1 MEAVNEV
8 PVVPNP
14 APPPA
19 EPQAEH
25 QQPPIEPVI
34 NQPGAINPET
44 HQVQPYIAPI
54 APPMLVP
61 VGVPPGLEY
70 LTQIDQI
77 LIHQKMEC
85 IEMFTGF
92 VTNNQYEIKN
102 SLGQLIF
109 QAKEKTDCCTRNIC
123 GSARCFQIRIKDYMN
138 QEVMRVRRPY
148 RCDSCWCPCCLQL
161 LEVQAP
167 PGNPIGYV
175 KQNCHPFLPVFS
187 IQGADRKVVMKIRG
201 PYLPCKCCGDVNFE
215 VKGKNGGKPFGQVTK
230 QRGGC
235 LRKCFTNAT
244 NYTVQFP
251 KNMDV
256 KMKAVLMG
264 ACFLI
269 DFMYFEKSGKSFLS
283 FL

>member
-1 MEAVNEV
+1 MS
-8 PVVPNP
+8 
-14 APPPA
+14 
-19 EPQAEH
+19 EPEH
-25 QQPPIEPVI
+25 QQPPIQPAI
-34 NQPGAINPET
+34 NQPGAVNPVP
-44 HQVQPYIAPI
+44 HQVQPYEAPLS
-54 APPMLVP
+54 PPMVVP
-61 VGVPPGLEY
+61 VGVPRGLEY
-70 LTQIDQI
+70 LTQIDQV

-92 VTNNQYEIKN
+92 ETNNQYEIKN

-109 QAKEKTDCCTRNIC
+109 QAKEKTDCCTRNCC
-123 GSARCFQIRIKDYMN
+123 GSARRFQIRIKDYMN
-138 QEVMRVRRPY
+138 QEVMWVRRPY
-148 RCDSCWCPCCLQL
+148 RCDSCCCPCCLQL

-167 PGNPIGYV
+167 PGTTIGYV

-187 IQGADRKVVMKIRG
+187 IQGPDKKVLMKIRG
-201 PYLPCKCCGDVNFE
+201 PYLPCKCCGDINFE
-215 VKGKNGGKPFGQVTK
+215 VKGKKGGKPFGQVTK

-235 LRKCFTNAT
+235 IRKCFTDAT

-269 DFMYFEKSGKSFLS
+269 DFMYFEKGGKCFLS